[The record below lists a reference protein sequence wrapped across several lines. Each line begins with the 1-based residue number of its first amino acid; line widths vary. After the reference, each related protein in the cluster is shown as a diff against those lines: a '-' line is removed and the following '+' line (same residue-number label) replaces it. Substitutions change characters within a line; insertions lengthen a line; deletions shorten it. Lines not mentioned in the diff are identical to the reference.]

1 MLSAEHHVP
10 PEDRSL
16 RHRPCRPCR
25 PSAHQ
30 RHSRSHPA
38 TSSQFRHHHHMTSRS
53 LGRQP
58 ILQRKK
64 SSFRSLYRFI
74 RGQPSR
80 LATHG
85 MTLPRQPSSCTHHS
99 STHPRAPRHKRP
111 HTNSTTGSAK
121 RAGRISYG
129 SGNWTTSRAAH
140 WPSAATTATRAAS
153 SATRR
158 STRCTCCR

>member
-1 MLSAEHHVP
+1 MLSAEHHAT

-16 RHRPCRPCR
+16 RHRPCRQCH
-25 PSAHQ
+25 PSARRQ
-30 RHSRSHPA
+30 HSRSHPA
-38 TSSQFRHHHHMTSRS
+38 TSSLFRHHHHMTFRS

-58 ILQRKK
+58 TLQRKK
-64 SSFRSLYRFI
+64 SLFRSLYRFI
-74 RGQPSR
+74 RGQLSR
-80 LATHG
+80 PGTHG
-85 MTLPRQPSSCTHHS
+85 MTPPQQPSSCTRHS
-99 STHPRAPRHKRP
+99 STHLRAPRHRRP

-121 RAGRISYG
+121 QAGHTSYA